1 MKHLN
6 YSILTLFMLATT
18 FVFSQEKDFEYEI
31 KHKSQP
37 WFSNMRDGAN
47 YFEVKR
53 NFDTY
58 FGSRKWEK
66 SKPRALGESWLK
78 SKLFYL
84 DKNGIVQPEPK
95 IQKTYLASTKN
106 LLNKT
111 SSTTTIGTWNLIGP
125 VNSVSTGQSGEG
137 DHGGYVFLNR
147 IDPTNNLKRF
157 VSFVTG
163 GLWMTT
169 DGGINWN
176 LVDANMPDEKYYDID
191 VAISNPQIIYAIS
204 NQQVIKSTD
213 GGYNWSS
220 TSLTNLTY
228 LGSAYDI
235 AVSTSN
241 PNIVV
246 ARWEDKIYRTVD
258 GGTTWNV
265 VQNGLGIHTIWDSS
279 LPSEMLDWS
288 STNSDVVY
296 SVSTNHN
303 NTVIVHRSDNSGATF
318 SQIATLT
325 LDPSANGQVVGWA
338 RLMLPSDNANSIY
351 IAVGSGPTARGHKA
365 AHLYKLNA
373 TTGALENLK
382 TNMISG
388 IGEPFNYDPV
398 IHHGDICMDRTNE
411 NIIVYGSY
419 SGKKVFV
426 STDNGTTF
434 NLAAGSTH
442 SDIRTIDVVNG
453 LFLVGSDGE
462 TVESN
467 DMAQTM
473 TTLTNSISNHE
484 LWGFGSAFK
493 TNLVASGN
501 NHGPAMIKESA
512 NGYDWYAA
520 QGGDQGNTD
529 VNPLDDRYIYSQGYN
544 NYRFFRTGTHTFV
557 NQDNFLDLGG
567 FYHYFNSIEF
577 HPNYY
582 YTIIT
587 HHAGQFPENNPNL
600 NTWKNSLIKT
610 EDNGNSISIVK
621 TFSSRVFREKISMKN
636 PDHMYVVEGELTNHK
651 LWHTSDGGDTWV
663 DVTPSTVASSGQT
676 NISDIAVGDENPNEI
691 WVTYS
696 GVQSVCKVLK
706 SSDYGNSWT
715 NLTQANLTDH
725 PITKIIFQ
733 RGSDGG
739 VYVGNKSGVYYKNNT
754 MSNWVP
760 LGNGLPMCE
769 IRFMFI
775 NYNENKLKIGTS
787 RGAFSHDLY
796 EISPPNALIS
806 ASTSLLTC
814 PGAEKIQF
822 KDYSVV
828 RNASATWSWSF
839 PGGTPA
845 TSTAEN
851 PEVSYANAPDG
862 FYDVTLTVTDAYGT
876 STQELTNVIEIV
888 NQCGTTTPDS
898 IPGNIAL
905 LSGSANNDYLTVN
918 DLNLSKNSFT
928 FSCWIKPNG
937 IQDNYSAIF
946 CTQDNNSPDFALNFR
961 DGDNTLGFHPT
972 WQWSSGLKVP
982 ADQWS
987 HVAMVS
993 NGTDVRI
1000 YVNGEESINTTKLP
1014 AEVFSDLDIGR
1025 YGNGFSNRYTNLE
1038 LDEVCI
1044 WNRPLSMDEIRSW
1057 RHLCK
1062 TDPSHAISSGLV
1074 AYYQFNET
1082 GGNISPNKTDHTNNA
1097 TYNGTSINNH
1107 ISSDAPV
1114 FHGESQKINVTSAGL
1129 KDFNTT
1135 GLSMVFD
1142 NGTYPN
1148 GDVWVSRSHIDPDV
1162 LPDALPKCNSYYVIN
1177 NYGSNKTFT
1186 PLTSMSF
1193 TDIQCPGTT
1202 TNLYDLYKRESN
1214 DFGNKWGKVGSGS
1227 SLTGTGINANLT
1239 FSAGLNVSSFSQFM
1253 ISSQSVLP
1261 VELLDFTA
1269 VYKPIQ
1275 NQASLTWQTASEI
1288 NNDYFT
1294 IERSKNGIDWQKLKA
1309 IKGSGNSS
1317 ALLEYKAVDDDPFY
1331 GVSYYRLK
1339 QTDFDGQFSYS
1350 KIASIVNQGRADLI
1364 KIYPNPLTGGS
1375 LSVDVP
1381 SEWGSSTMIVYSAL
1395 GEKLSQISLK
1405 IGINQ
1410 LKMNIDPGVYYAVI
1424 VNQNQSFT
1432 RKIIME

>member
-18 FVFSQEKDFEYEI
+18 FVFSQEKDFEYEV
-31 KHKSQP
+31 KYGSQP
-37 WFSNMRDGAN
+37 WFSSMRDSVN

-58 FGSRKWEK
+58 FGTRKWEK
-66 SKPRALGESWLK
+66 GKPRALGESWLK

-95 IQKTYLASTKN
+95 IQRTYLANTKNRSNRASSTKI
-106 LLNKT
+106 L
-111 SSTTTIGTWNLIGP
+111 GTWSLIGP
-125 VNSVSTGQSGEG
+125 VNSANTKLSTGGN
-137 DHGGYVFLNR
+137 HGGYVFLNR

-169 DGGINWN
+169 DGGKNWS

-191 VAISNPQIIYAIS
+191 VAISDPKIVYAIS
-204 NQQVIKSTD
+204 KHQVIKSID
-213 GGYNWSS
+213 GGQNWFS
-220 TSLTNLTY
+220 TSLINLTY
-228 LGSAYDI
+228 SNTPNDI

-241 PNIVV
+241 PDIVV
-246 ARWEDKIYRTVD
+246 ARWEDKIYRTTD
-258 GGTTWNV
+258 GGTSWNI
-265 VQNGLGIHTIWDSS
+265 VQNGLGTHRIWGVSS
-279 LPSEMLDWS
+279 VNSEMLDWS
-288 STNSDVVY
+288 STNSNVVY
-296 SVSTNHN
+296 SVSTNNN
-303 NTVIVHRSDNSGATF
+303 NTVIVHRSSNSGATF

-325 LDPSANGQVVGWA
+325 LDANANGQVVAWA
-338 RLMLPSDNANSIY
+338 KLMLPSNNTKSIY
-351 IAVGSGPTARGHKA
+351 VAVGSGVTAFEQKA

-388 IGEPFNYDPV
+388 IGDKFNHDP
-398 IHHGDICMDRTNE
+398 ILFWGDICMDRTNE
-411 NIIVYGSY
+411 NILVYGSD
-419 SGKKVFV
+419 GNTQVHV

-434 NLAAGSTH
+434 NLAAGTIH
-442 SDIRTIDVVNG
+442 YDIRSIDLING
-453 LFLVGSDGE
+453 LFLIGSDGE

-467 DMAQTM
+467 DNCNTM

-501 NHGPAMIKESA
+501 NHGPVMVKEPA
-512 NGYDWYAA
+512 NGYDWYNGPGA
-520 QGGDQGNTD
+520 DQGNTD
-529 VNPLDDRYIYSQGYN
+529 VNPLDDRYIYSQGYD
-544 NYRFFRTGTHTFV
+544 NYRFFRTGTHDLI
-557 NQDNFLDLGG
+557 NEDNYLDVGG
-567 FYHYFNSIEF
+567 IYDYFNSIEF

-587 HHAGQFPENNPNL
+587 HHGGQYPRNNPNL

-621 TFSSRVFREKISMKN
+621 TFSNRVFREKISMKN
-636 PDHMYVVEGELTNHK
+636 PNHMYVVEGLTNNK
-651 LWHTSDGGDTWV
+651 LWYTSDGGTSWT
-663 DVTPSTVASSGQT
+663 DVTPSSAASSSQT
-676 NISDIAVGDENPNEI
+676 NISDIAVSDENPNEI

-696 GVQSVCKVLK
+696 GVQSVCKVLR
-706 SSDYGNSWT
+706 SSDYGKSWT
-715 NLTQANLTDH
+715 NLTQSNLTDH

-733 RGSDGG
+733 RGSNGG
-739 VYVGNKSGVYYKNNT
+739 VYVGNKSGVYYKNNA

-806 ASTSLLTC
+806 ASTSFLSC
-814 PGAEKIQF
+814 PGAEKVQF

-851 PEVSYANAPDG
+851 PEVSYANAADG
-862 FYDVTLTVTDAYGT
+862 FYDVTLTVKDAYGT
-876 STQELTNVIEIV
+876 STQKLTKVIEIV
-888 NQCGTTTPDS
+888 NQCGSLTPDS
-898 IPGNIAL
+898 IPGNIARL
-905 LSGSANNDYLTVN
+905 TGSSNKDYLTVK

-937 IQDNYSAIF
+937 IQEDFSAIF
-946 CTQDNNSPDFALNFR
+946 CTQDNNPDFALNFR
-961 DGDNTLGFHPT
+961 DGDNTIGFHPT
-972 WQWSSGLKVP
+972 WWWSSELKAP

-1000 YVNGEESINTTKLP
+1000 YVNGEVKIDNTKLT

-1025 YGNGFSNRYTNLE
+1025 YGNGRTDRYTNLE

-1062 TDPSHAISSGLV
+1062 TDPSHAISWGLV

-1082 GGNISPNKTDHTNNA
+1082 GGNISPNKTNHTNNA
-1097 TYNGTSINNH
+1097 TYNGKSINNH
-1107 ISSDAPV
+1107 ISSDVPI

-1148 GDVWVSRSHIDPDV
+1148 GDVWVSRGYINPDV
-1162 LPDALPKCNSYYVIN
+1162 SPDALPKCNSYYVIN

-1186 PLTSMSF
+1186 PLSSMSF

-1227 SLTGTGINANLT
+1227 SLTGSGKNASLT
-1239 FSAGLNVSSFSQFM
+1239 FSTGLNVSSFSQFM
-1253 ISSQSVLP
+1253 TSSQSALP
-1261 VELLDFTA
+1261 VDLLDFSA

-1275 NQASLTWQTASEI
+1275 NQASLTWQTASET

-1294 IERSKNGIDWQKLKA
+1294 IERSSNGIDWQKLKA
-1309 IKGSGNSS
+1309 IKGSGNSA
-1317 ALLEYKAVDDDPFY
+1317 ALLEYKAIDDAPLY

-1350 KIASIVNQGRADLI
+1350 KIASIANHGRADLI

-1381 SEWGSSTMIVYSAL
+1381 TEWGSSTMIVYSAL

-1410 LKMNIDPGVYYAVI
+1410 LKLNIDPGVYYAVI